1 MTFIQPNEPANPEES
16 KEVTVKSREEIED
29 LKSQWIKSRCEWD
42 LADSV
47 GFQAHTEEL
56 RIFQEFYLAQVDEE
70 IEAARQA
77 RYDEIQ
83 HFSTL
88 CGLSRLQEVT
98 LKLAAACIPNGYNP
112 SQQEFESVIDRS
124 IDAALYLLRQTS
136 LAQNLPLQSV
146 PPQPQTQAEPN
157 PSTVK
162 VGRTYTAIITD
173 LARGLVHLERSG
185 KGAFLPYTEIEG
197 MMEGQQIL
205 VNIVAFT
212 AKGEIMVS
220 RENAHR
226 QIAIQ
231 LGEEPGGSESE
242 NDNG

>member
-1 MTFIQPNEPANPEES
+1 MFVEPNEPANLED

-29 LKSQWIKSRCEWD
+29 LKSRWIKSRCEWD

-56 RIFQEFYLAQVDEE
+56 RTFQEFYLAQVDEE

-112 SQQEFESVIDRS
+112 SQQEFESIIDRS

-136 LAQNLPLQSV
+136 LTQNLPLQSV

-157 PSTVK
+157 PATVK
-162 VGRTYTAIITD
+162 VGGTYTAVITD

-185 KGAFLPYTEIEG
+185 KGAFLPYTEIEE
-197 MMEGQQIL
+197 MTEGQRIL
-205 VNIVAFT
+205 VNVVAFT
-212 AKGEIMVS
+212 TKGEIVVS

-226 QIAIQ
+226 QISIQ
-231 LGEEPGGSESE
+231 LGEEPEEESE
-242 NDNG
+242 NSNG

>member
-1 MTFIQPNEPANPEES
+1 MTFIQPNEPANPE
-16 KEVTVKSREEIED
+16 EVTVKSREEIED
-29 LKSQWIKSRCEWD
+29 LKSRWIKSRCEWD

-56 RIFQEFYLAQVDEE
+56 RIFQEFYFAQVDEE

-112 SQQEFESVIDRS
+112 SQQEFESIIDRS

-162 VGRTYTAIITD
+162 VGGTYTAIITD

-197 MMEGQQIL
+197 MTEGQRIL
-205 VNIVAFT
+205 VNVVAFT
-212 AKGEIMVS
+212 TKGEIVVS

-226 QIAIQ
+226 QISIQ
-231 LGEEPGGSESE
+231 LGEEPEGESE
-242 NDNG
+242 NSNG